1 MSKNLNKIFT
11 SESVSEGHPDKVCDQ
26 ISDAILDA
34 CLAQDPNSRVACECF
49 AGKGFLVIS
58 GEITTKAVVNYDEIA
73 RNTIRRIGYV
83 DPELGFSADTV
94 AIMVMI
100 NKQSP
105 DIALRT
111 GDDIGGAGD
120 QGIMFGYACNETKE
134 LMPATLAFSN
144 NIVKRLAE
152 LRKVEGSYA
161 SKVLRPDAKSQVSI
175 EYDEEGKVKRI
186 DTIVVS
192 TQHSPDYSQEEIYD
206 FVKNVVINDCIPKR
220 LIDENTKFFINPSGR
235 FVIGGPMGDTGL
247 TGRKIIVDTY
257 GGRAAHGGGCFCVDG
272 DTEFLTPKGWKKIK
286 DYEPMDKVGQWNCG
300 FLEFVNPYAYINTES
315 KDMYHLESQSLDM
328 VLSGNHDVVLETSKG
343 NIIKKQLKTF
353 IEKCDD
359 GSYVT
364 KNGSTGSVPCK
375 FVFNPET
382 RIDLTDDQI
391 RLQVAFCAD
400 GTIINGAY
408 NRIRVVKDYK
418 IDRLISLL
426 EKTGTIYRV
435 SDDSEGE
442 AKIFWFD
449 PPIISKSLVECFSKA
464 SFKQMVVIANEL
476 VRWDGDRECI
486 FRTTIK
492 EDADFAQFIMM
503 ASSYKNAS
511 IRVDDRIGETYGKD
525 DKYIRKSI
533 CYEVRRKISGETSIR
548 TGSRS
553 ATQVKIKQFKSE
565 DGRMYC
571 FTVPSGMLLLRRNN
585 KVFVTGNSGK
595 DSTKVDRS
603 AAYMARYLAKNVVAA
618 GLAEQCEIE
627 LAYAIGKVEPVSVY
641 VDTYG
646 TGRVADNDIAEFIKN
661 NFDLSPSG
669 MIKFLDL
676 RKPQFEQLAAYGHM
690 GREELGVKWEDTS
703 ECDKFKTLL
712 K

>member
-58 GEITTKAVVNYDEIA
+58 GEITTKAVVNYDEVA

-100 NKQSP
+100 NKQSL

-152 LRKVEGSYA
+152 LRKIEGSYA

-286 DYEPMDKVGQWNCG
+286 DYEPMDKVGQVSVKSVNG
-300 FLEFVNPYAYINTES
+300 RSIDSLEFVKPYVYINVPAKEMKKVS
-315 KDMYHLESQSLDM
+315 VEELEM
-328 VLSGNHDVVLETSKG
+328 VLSLYHDVVT
-343 NIIKKQLKTF
+343 
-353 IEKCDD
+353 
-359 GSYVT
+359 
-364 KNGSTGSVPCK
+364 
-375 FVFNPET
+375 
-382 RIDLTDDQI
+382 I
-391 RLQVAFCAD
+391 RDAD
-400 GTIINGAY
+400 GFVKRNLSDLVSCVESY
-408 NRIRVVKDYK
+408 KDSIRDDYLFPG
-418 IDRLISLL
+418 DAAQYISVEYGDIPAILDGNMSIKEL
-426 EKTGTIYRV
+426 KEIV
-435 SDDSEGE
+435 SNYSYDCLS
-442 AKIFWFD
+442 
-449 PPIISKSLVECFSKA
+449 
-464 SFKQMVVIANEL
+464 IAN
-476 VRWDGDRECI
+476 
-486 FRTTIK
+486 
-492 EDADFAQFIMM
+492 M
-503 ASSYKNAS
+503 
-511 IRVDDRIGETYGKD
+511 
-525 DKYIRKSI
+525 
-533 CYEVRRKISGETSIR
+533 
-548 TGSRS
+548 
-553 ATQVKIKQFKSE
+553 KIKQFKTK

-571 FTVPSGMLLLRRNN
+571 FTVPSGMLLLRRNG

-646 TGRVADNDIAEFIKN
+646 TGRVGDNDIAEFIKN

-703 ECDKFKTLL
+703 ECDKFKALL

>member
-58 GEITTKAVVNYDEIA
+58 GEITTKAVVNYDEVA

-152 LRKVEGSYA
+152 LRKIEGSYA

-286 DYEPMDKVGQWNCG
+286 DYEPMDKVGQVIVKLVNG
-300 FLEFVNPYAYINTES
+300 KSIDSLEFVKPYVYINVPAKEMKKVS
-315 KDMYHLESQSLDM
+315 VEELEM
-328 VLSGNHDVVLETSKG
+328 VLSLYHDVV
-343 NIIKKQLKTF
+343 TF
-353 IEKCDD
+353 RD
-359 GSYVT
+359 
-364 KNGSTGSVPCK
+364 
-375 FVFNPET
+375 
-382 RIDLTDDQI
+382 
-391 RLQVAFCAD
+391 AD
-400 GTIINGAY
+400 GFVKRNLSDLVSCVESY
-408 NRIRVVKDYK
+408 KDCIRDDENFPGDAAQY
-418 IDRLISLL
+418 ISVEYGDIPAILDGNMSIKEL
-426 EKTGTIYRV
+426 KEIV
-435 SDDSEGE
+435 SNYSYDCLS
-442 AKIFWFD
+442 
-449 PPIISKSLVECFSKA
+449 
-464 SFKQMVVIANEL
+464 IAN
-476 VRWDGDRECI
+476 
-486 FRTTIK
+486 
-492 EDADFAQFIMM
+492 M
-503 ASSYKNAS
+503 
-511 IRVDDRIGETYGKD
+511 
-525 DKYIRKSI
+525 
-533 CYEVRRKISGETSIR
+533 
-548 TGSRS
+548 
-553 ATQVKIKQFKSE
+553 KIKQFKTK

-571 FTVPSGMLLLRRNN
+571 FTVPSGMLLLRRNG

-646 TGRVADNDIAEFIKN
+646 TGRVNDNDIAEFIKN

-690 GREELGVKWEDTS
+690 GREELDVKWEDTS
-703 ECDKFKTLL
+703 ECDKFKALL

>member
-1 MSKNLNKIFT
+1 MSSVANKIFT

-34 CLAQDPNSRVACECF
+34 CLAQDPHSRVACECF

-73 RNTIRRIGYV
+73 RNTIRKIGYT

-94 AIMVMI
+94 AIMVMV
-100 NKQSP
+100 NTQSP

-152 LRKVEGSYA
+152 LRKIEGSYA

-175 EYDEEGKVKRI
+175 EYDEFGKPKRI

-192 TQHSPDYSQEEIYD
+192 TQHSPEYTQEEIYD
-206 FVKNVVINDCIPKR
+206 FVKSVVINDCIPKR

-257 GGRAAHGGGCFCVDG
+257 GGRAAHGGGCF
-272 DTEFLTPKGWKKIK
+272 
-286 DYEPMDKVGQWNCG
+286 
-300 FLEFVNPYAYINTES
+300 
-315 KDMYHLESQSLDM
+315 
-328 VLSGNHDVVLETSKG
+328 
-343 NIIKKQLKTF
+343 
-353 IEKCDD
+353 
-359 GSYVT
+359 
-364 KNGSTGSVPCK
+364 
-375 FVFNPET
+375 
-382 RIDLTDDQI
+382 
-391 RLQVAFCAD
+391 
-400 GTIINGAY
+400 
-408 NRIRVVKDYK
+408 
-418 IDRLISLL
+418 
-426 EKTGTIYRV
+426 
-435 SDDSEGE
+435 
-442 AKIFWFD
+442 
-449 PPIISKSLVECFSKA
+449 
-464 SFKQMVVIANEL
+464 
-476 VRWDGDRECI
+476 
-486 FRTTIK
+486 
-492 EDADFAQFIMM
+492 
-503 ASSYKNAS
+503 
-511 IRVDDRIGETYGKD
+511 
-525 DKYIRKSI
+525 
-533 CYEVRRKISGETSIR
+533 
-548 TGSRS
+548 
-553 ATQVKIKQFKSE
+553 
-565 DGRMYC
+565 
-571 FTVPSGMLLLRRNN
+571 
-585 KVFVTGNSGK
+585 SGK

-603 AAYMARYLAKNVVAA
+603 AAYMARYLAKNIVAA

-641 VDTYG
+641 VNTYE
-646 TGRVADNDIAEFIKN
+646 TGRVADDKIAKFIEG

-676 RKPQFEQLAAYGHM
+676 RKPQFEQLASYGHM

-703 ECDKFKTLL
+703 ECDKFKSLL

>member
-94 AIMVMI
+94 AIMVMV

-152 LRKVEGSYA
+152 LRKIEGSYA

-235 FVIGGPMGDTGL
+235 FVIGGPVGDTGL

-286 DYEPMDKVGQWNCG
+286 DYEPMDKVGQVIVKSVNG
-300 FLEFVNPYAYINTES
+300 RSIDSLEFVKPYVYINVPAKEMKKVS
-315 KDMYHLESQSLDM
+315 VEELEM
-328 VLSGNHDVVLETSKG
+328 VLSLYHDVV
-343 NIIKKQLKTF
+343 TF
-353 IEKCDD
+353 RD
-359 GSYVT
+359 
-364 KNGSTGSVPCK
+364 
-375 FVFNPET
+375 
-382 RIDLTDDQI
+382 
-391 RLQVAFCAD
+391 AD
-400 GTIINGAY
+400 GFVKRNLSDLVSCVESY
-408 NRIRVVKDYK
+408 KDRIRDDENFPGDAAQY
-418 IDRLISLL
+418 ISVEYGDIPAILDGNMSIKGL
-426 EKTGTIYRV
+426 KEIV
-435 SDDSEGE
+435 SNYSYDCLS
-442 AKIFWFD
+442 
-449 PPIISKSLVECFSKA
+449 
-464 SFKQMVVIANEL
+464 IAN
-476 VRWDGDRECI
+476 
-486 FRTTIK
+486 
-492 EDADFAQFIMM
+492 M
-503 ASSYKNAS
+503 
-511 IRVDDRIGETYGKD
+511 
-525 DKYIRKSI
+525 
-533 CYEVRRKISGETSIR
+533 
-548 TGSRS
+548 
-553 ATQVKIKQFKSE
+553 KIKRFKTK

-571 FTVPSGMLLLRRNN
+571 FTVPSGMLLLRRNG

>member
-1 MSKNLNKIFT
+1 MSSVANKIFT

-34 CLAQDPNSRVACECF
+34 CLAQDPHSRVACECF

-58 GEITTKAVVNYDEIA
+58 GEITTKATINYDAIA
-73 RNTIRRIGYV
+73 RNTIRKIGYT

-94 AIMVMI
+94 AIMVMV
-100 NKQSP
+100 NTQSP

-152 LRKVEGSYA
+152 LRKVPGSYA

-175 EYDEEGKVKRI
+175 EYDEFGKPKRI

-192 TQHSPDYSQEEIYD
+192 TQHSPEYTQEEIYD

-272 DTEFLTPKGWKKIK
+272 DTEFLTPHGWKKIK
-286 DYEPMDKVGQWNCG
+286 DYEPMDKVGQFG
-300 FLEFVNPYAYINTES
+300 LDHTVEFVKPYVYIDVEAD
-315 KDMYHLESQSLDM
+315 DMYRVENEGIDM
-328 VLSGNHDVVLETSKG
+328 VLSAGHDVVL
-343 NIIKKQLKTF
+343 
-353 IEKCDD
+353 DD
-359 GSYVT
+359 GGELVKYRLKDLLSYFGNVRMRQIT
-364 KNGSTGSVPCK
+364 EDSYGLVPVYTNGSASVEEI
-375 FVFNPET
+375 VEN
-382 RIDLTDDQI
+382 IMYYDL
-391 RLQVAFCAD
+391 A
-400 GTIINGAY
+400 
-408 NRIRVVKDYK
+408 
-418 IDRLISLL
+418 SL
-426 EKTGTIYRV
+426 KR
-435 SDDSEGE
+435 
-442 AKIFWFD
+442 AKI
-449 PPIISKSLVECFSKA
+449 KA
-464 SFKQMVVIANEL
+464 FKTN
-476 VRWDGDRECI
+476 
-486 FRTTIK
+486 
-492 EDADFAQFIMM
+492 
-503 ASSYKNAS
+503 
-511 IRVDDRIGETYGKD
+511 
-525 DKYIRKSI
+525 
-533 CYEVRRKISGETSIR
+533 
-548 TGSRS
+548 
-553 ATQVKIKQFKSE
+553 

-571 FTVPSGMLLLRRNN
+571 FTVPSGMLLLRRNG
-585 KVFVTGNSGK
+585 KIFVTGNSGK

-603 AAYMARYLAKNVVAA
+603 AAYMARYLAKNIVAA

-641 VDTYG
+641 VNTYE
-646 TGRVADNDIAEFIKN
+646 TGRVADDKIAKFIED

-676 RKPQFEQLAAYGHM
+676 RKPQFEQLASYGHM

-703 ECDKFKTLL
+703 ECDKFKALL
-712 K
+712 E

>member
-58 GEITTKAVVNYDEIA
+58 GEITTKAVVNYDEVA

-152 LRKVEGSYA
+152 LRKIEGSYA

-286 DYEPMDKVGQWNCG
+286 DYEPMDKVGQVSSRTVNG
-300 FLEFVNPYAYINTES
+300 KSIFNLEFVKPYVYINVPAKEMKRVS
-315 KDMYHLESQSLDM
+315 VEELEM
-328 VLSGNHDVVLETSKG
+328 VLSVYHDVV
-343 NIIKKQLKTF
+343 TF
-353 IEKCDD
+353 RE
-359 GSYVT
+359 
-364 KNGSTGSVPCK
+364 
-375 FVFNPET
+375 
-382 RIDLTDDQI
+382 
-391 RLQVAFCAD
+391 AD
-400 GTIINGAY
+400 GF
-408 NRIRVVKDYK
+408 VKRNLSDLVSCVESYK
-418 IDRLISLL
+418 ECVCGDKDFLGDAAQSISVEYGDIPAILDGNMSIKEL
-426 EKTGTIYRV
+426 KEIV
-435 SDDSEGE
+435 SNYSYDCVS
-442 AKIFWFD
+442 
-449 PPIISKSLVECFSKA
+449 
-464 SFKQMVVIANEL
+464 IAN
-476 VRWDGDRECI
+476 
-486 FRTTIK
+486 
-492 EDADFAQFIMM
+492 M
-503 ASSYKNAS
+503 
-511 IRVDDRIGETYGKD
+511 
-525 DKYIRKSI
+525 
-533 CYEVRRKISGETSIR
+533 
-548 TGSRS
+548 
-553 ATQVKIKQFKSE
+553 KIKQFKTK

-618 GLAEQCEIE
+618 GIAEQCEIE

>member
-1 MSKNLNKIFT
+1 MSSVANKIFT

-34 CLAQDPNSRVACECF
+34 CLAQDPHSRVACECF

-58 GEITTKAVVNYDEIA
+58 GEITTKATINYDEIA
-73 RNTIRRIGYV
+73 RNTIRKIGYT

-94 AIMVMI
+94 AIMVMV
-100 NKQSP
+100 NTQSP

-152 LRKVEGSYA
+152 LRKVPGSYA

-175 EYDEEGKVKRI
+175 EYDEFGKPKRI

-192 TQHSPDYSQEEIYD
+192 TQHSPEYTQEEIYD

-272 DTEFLTPKGWKKIK
+272 DTEFLTPNGWKKIK
-286 DYEPMDKVGQWNCG
+286 DYEPMDKVGQVTTTDK
-300 FLEFVNPYAYINTES
+300 LEFVEPYAYINVKAKEMKRVKTCG
-315 KDMYHLESQSLDM
+315 LEM
-328 VLSGNHDVVLETSKG
+328 VLSLDHDVVTFKEWDGYSKKSLRDLLNSVSICKD
-343 NIIKKQLKTF
+343 NIASGSHVSKRPVKVEVAYLYGCIPAIL
-353 IEKCDD
+353 D
-359 GSYVT
+359 GSMSIPKIRETIARFSYDLVT
-364 KNGSTGSVPCK
+364 
-375 FVFNPET
+375 
-382 RIDLTDDQI
+382 
-391 RLQVAFCAD
+391 
-400 GTIINGAY
+400 
-408 NRIRVVKDYK
+408 
-418 IDRLISLL
+418 
-426 EKTGTIYRV
+426 
-435 SDDSEGE
+435 
-442 AKIFWFD
+442 
-449 PPIISKSLVECFSKA
+449 
-464 SFKQMVVIANEL
+464 
-476 VRWDGDRECI
+476 
-486 FRTTIK
+486 
-492 EDADFAQFIMM
+492 
-503 ASSYKNAS
+503 
-511 IRVDDRIGETYGKD
+511 VDDMD
-525 DKYIRKSI
+525 
-533 CYEVRRKISGETSIR
+533 V
-548 TGSRS
+548 
-553 ATQVKIKQFKSE
+553 KQFKTK

-571 FTVPSGMLLLRRNN
+571 FTVPSGMLLLRRNG
-585 KVFVTGNSGK
+585 KIFVTGNSGK

-603 AAYMARYLAKNVVAA
+603 AAYMARYLAKNIVAA

-641 VDTYG
+641 VNTYE
-646 TGRVADNDIAEFIKN
+646 TGRVADDKIAKFIED

-676 RKPQFEQLAAYGHM
+676 RKPQFEQIASYGHM

-703 ECDKFKTLL
+703 ECDKFKALL
-712 K
+712 E

>member
-58 GEITTKAVVNYDEIA
+58 GEITTKAVVNYDEVA

-152 LRKVEGSYA
+152 LRKIEGSYA
-161 SKVLRPDAKSQVSI
+161 NKVLRPDAKSQVSI
-175 EYDEEGKVKRI
+175 EYDEDGKIKRI

-286 DYEPMDKVGQWNCG
+286 DYEPMDKVGQVSSRTVNG
-300 FLEFVNPYAYINTES
+300 KSIFNLEFVKPYVYINVPAKEMKRVS
-315 KDMYHLESQSLDM
+315 VEEIEM
-328 VLSGNHDVVLETSKG
+328 VLSVYHDVV
-343 NIIKKQLKTF
+343 TF
-353 IEKCDD
+353 RE
-359 GSYVT
+359 
-364 KNGSTGSVPCK
+364 
-375 FVFNPET
+375 
-382 RIDLTDDQI
+382 
-391 RLQVAFCAD
+391 AD
-400 GTIINGAY
+400 GF
-408 NRIRVVKDYK
+408 VKRNLSDLVSCVESYK
-418 IDRLISLL
+418 ECVCGDKDFLGDAAQSIS
-426 EKTGTIYRV
+426 
-435 SDDSEGE
+435 
-442 AKIFWFD
+442 
-449 PPIISKSLVECFSKA
+449 VEYGDIPA
-464 SFKQMVVIANEL
+464 IL
-476 VRWDGDRECI
+476 DGNMS
-486 FRTTIK
+486 IK
-492 EDADFAQFIMM
+492 ELKEIVSNYSYDYLSIADM
-503 ASSYKNAS
+503 
-511 IRVDDRIGETYGKD
+511 
-525 DKYIRKSI
+525 
-533 CYEVRRKISGETSIR
+533 
-548 TGSRS
+548 
-553 ATQVKIKQFKSE
+553 KIKQFKTK

-603 AAYMARYLAKNVVAA
+603 AAYMARYFAKNVVAA

-646 TGRVADNDIAEFIKN
+646 TGRVGDNDIAEFIKN

>member
-1 MSKNLNKIFT
+1 MSNNLNKIFT

-58 GEITTKAVVNYDEIA
+58 GEITTKAVVNYDEVA

-152 LRKVEGSYA
+152 LRKIEGSYA

-175 EYDEEGKVKRI
+175 EYDEDGKVKRI

-257 GGRAAHGGGCFCVDG
+257 GGRAAHGGGCF
-272 DTEFLTPKGWKKIK
+272 
-286 DYEPMDKVGQWNCG
+286 
-300 FLEFVNPYAYINTES
+300 
-315 KDMYHLESQSLDM
+315 
-328 VLSGNHDVVLETSKG
+328 
-343 NIIKKQLKTF
+343 
-353 IEKCDD
+353 
-359 GSYVT
+359 
-364 KNGSTGSVPCK
+364 
-375 FVFNPET
+375 
-382 RIDLTDDQI
+382 
-391 RLQVAFCAD
+391 
-400 GTIINGAY
+400 
-408 NRIRVVKDYK
+408 
-418 IDRLISLL
+418 
-426 EKTGTIYRV
+426 
-435 SDDSEGE
+435 
-442 AKIFWFD
+442 
-449 PPIISKSLVECFSKA
+449 
-464 SFKQMVVIANEL
+464 
-476 VRWDGDRECI
+476 
-486 FRTTIK
+486 
-492 EDADFAQFIMM
+492 
-503 ASSYKNAS
+503 
-511 IRVDDRIGETYGKD
+511 
-525 DKYIRKSI
+525 
-533 CYEVRRKISGETSIR
+533 
-548 TGSRS
+548 
-553 ATQVKIKQFKSE
+553 
-565 DGRMYC
+565 
-571 FTVPSGMLLLRRNN
+571 
-585 KVFVTGNSGK
+585 SGK

-618 GLAEQCEIE
+618 GLAEQCVIE

-646 TGRVADNDIAEFIKN
+646 TGRVGDNDIAEFIKN

-669 MIKFLDL
+669 MIKFLEL

-703 ECDKFKTLL
+703 ECDKFKALL

>member
-58 GEITTKAVVNYDEIA
+58 GEITTKAVVNYDEVA

-152 LRKVEGSYA
+152 LRKIEGSYA

-286 DYEPMDKVGQWNCG
+286 DYEPMDKVGQVIVKSVNG
-300 FLEFVNPYAYINTES
+300 KSIDNLEFVKPYVYINVPAKEMKKVS
-315 KDMYHLESQSLDM
+315 VEELEM
-328 VLSGNHDVVLETSKG
+328 VLSIYHDVVT
-343 NIIKKQLKTF
+343 
-353 IEKCDD
+353 
-359 GSYVT
+359 
-364 KNGSTGSVPCK
+364 
-375 FVFNPET
+375 
-382 RIDLTDDQI
+382 I
-391 RLQVAFCAD
+391 RDAD
-400 GTIINGAY
+400 GF
-408 NRIRVVKDYK
+408 VKRNLSDLVSCVESYK
-418 IDRLISLL
+418 DCISGDENFPGDAAQYISVEYGDIPAILDGNMSIKEL
-426 EKTGTIYRV
+426 KEIV
-435 SDDSEGE
+435 SNYSYDCVSV
-442 AKIFWFD
+442 ANMK
-449 PPIISKSLVECFSKA
+449 V
-464 SFKQMVVIANEL
+464 KQ
-476 VRWDGDRECI
+476 
-486 FRTTIK
+486 FRTK
-492 EDADFAQFIMM
+492 
-503 ASSYKNAS
+503 
-511 IRVDDRIGETYGKD
+511 
-525 DKYIRKSI
+525 
-533 CYEVRRKISGETSIR
+533 
-548 TGSRS
+548 
-553 ATQVKIKQFKSE
+553 

-646 TGRVADNDIAEFIKN
+646 TGRVGDNDIAEFIKN

-703 ECDKFKTLL
+703 DCDKFKALL

>member
-1 MSKNLNKIFT
+1 
-11 SESVSEGHPDKVCDQ
+11 
-26 ISDAILDA
+26 
-34 CLAQDPNSRVACECF
+34 
-49 AGKGFLVIS
+49 
-58 GEITTKAVVNYDEIA
+58 
-73 RNTIRRIGYV
+73 
-83 DPELGFSADTV
+83 
-94 AIMVMI
+94 MI

-152 LRKVEGSYA
+152 LRKIEGSYA
-161 SKVLRPDAKSQVSI
+161 NKVLRPDAKSQVSI
-175 EYDEEGKVKRI
+175 EYDEDGKIKRI

-286 DYEPMDKVGQWNCG
+286 DYEPMDKVGQVSSRTVNG
-300 FLEFVNPYAYINTES
+300 KSIFNLEFVKPYVYINVPAKEMKRVS
-315 KDMYHLESQSLDM
+315 VEELEM
-328 VLSGNHDVVLETSKG
+328 VLSVYHDVV
-343 NIIKKQLKTF
+343 TF
-353 IEKCDD
+353 RE
-359 GSYVT
+359 
-364 KNGSTGSVPCK
+364 
-375 FVFNPET
+375 
-382 RIDLTDDQI
+382 
-391 RLQVAFCAD
+391 AD
-400 GTIINGAY
+400 GF
-408 NRIRVVKDYK
+408 VKRNLSDLVSCVESYK
-418 IDRLISLL
+418 ECVCGDKDFLGDAAQSIS
-426 EKTGTIYRV
+426 
-435 SDDSEGE
+435 
-442 AKIFWFD
+442 
-449 PPIISKSLVECFSKA
+449 VEY
-464 SFKQMVVIANEL
+464 
-476 VRWDGDRECI
+476 GDIPAILDENMS
-486 FRTTIK
+486 IK
-492 EDADFAQFIMM
+492 ELKEIVSNYSYDYISIADM
-503 ASSYKNAS
+503 
-511 IRVDDRIGETYGKD
+511 
-525 DKYIRKSI
+525 
-533 CYEVRRKISGETSIR
+533 
-548 TGSRS
+548 
-553 ATQVKIKQFKSE
+553 KIKQFKTK

-646 TGRVADNDIAEFIKN
+646 TGRVGDNDIAEFIKN

-703 ECDKFKTLL
+703 ECDKFKALL

>member
-58 GEITTKAVVNYDEIA
+58 GEITTKAVVNYDEVA

-152 LRKVEGSYA
+152 LRKIEGSYA

-286 DYEPMDKVGQWNCG
+286 DYEPMDKVGQVSSKSVNG
-300 FLEFVNPYAYINTES
+300 KSTYNLEFVKPYVYINVPAKEM
-315 KDMYHLESQSLDM
+315 KKVNAEEIEM
-328 VLSGNHDVVLETSKG
+328 VLSVYHDVV
-343 NIIKKQLKTF
+343 TF
-353 IEKCDD
+353 RE
-359 GSYVT
+359 
-364 KNGSTGSVPCK
+364 
-375 FVFNPET
+375 
-382 RIDLTDDQI
+382 
-391 RLQVAFCAD
+391 AD
-400 GTIINGAY
+400 GFVKRNLSDLVDCVESYKDCIRDDENFPGDAAQYISVEYGDIPAILDGNM
-408 NRIRVVKDYK
+408 RIKELRE
-418 IDRLISLL
+418 I
-426 EKTGTIYRV
+426 V
-435 SDDSEGE
+435 SNYSYDCVS
-442 AKIFWFD
+442 
-449 PPIISKSLVECFSKA
+449 
-464 SFKQMVVIANEL
+464 IAN
-476 VRWDGDRECI
+476 
-486 FRTTIK
+486 
-492 EDADFAQFIMM
+492 M
-503 ASSYKNAS
+503 
-511 IRVDDRIGETYGKD
+511 
-525 DKYIRKSI
+525 
-533 CYEVRRKISGETSIR
+533 
-548 TGSRS
+548 
-553 ATQVKIKQFKSE
+553 KIKQFKTK

>member
-11 SESVSEGHPDKVCDQ
+11 SESVSEGHPDKICDQ

-58 GEITTKAVVNYDEIA
+58 GEITTKAVVNYDEVA

-152 LRKVEGSYA
+152 LRKIEGSYA

-175 EYDEEGKVKRI
+175 EYDKEGKVKRI

-286 DYEPMDKVGQWNCG
+286 DYEPMDKVGQVIVKSVNG
-300 FLEFVNPYAYINTES
+300 RSIDSLEFVKPYVYINVPAKEMKKVS
-315 KDMYHLESQSLDM
+315 VEELEM
-328 VLSGNHDVVLETSKG
+328 VLSLYHDVV
-343 NIIKKQLKTF
+343 TF
-353 IEKCDD
+353 RD
-359 GSYVT
+359 
-364 KNGSTGSVPCK
+364 
-375 FVFNPET
+375 
-382 RIDLTDDQI
+382 
-391 RLQVAFCAD
+391 AD
-400 GTIINGAY
+400 GFVKRNLSDLVSCVESY
-408 NRIRVVKDYK
+408 KDCIRGDENFPGDAAQY
-418 IDRLISLL
+418 ISVEYGDIPAILDGNMSIKEL
-426 EKTGTIYRV
+426 KEIV
-435 SDDSEGE
+435 SNYSYDCLS
-442 AKIFWFD
+442 
-449 PPIISKSLVECFSKA
+449 
-464 SFKQMVVIANEL
+464 IAN
-476 VRWDGDRECI
+476 
-486 FRTTIK
+486 
-492 EDADFAQFIMM
+492 M
-503 ASSYKNAS
+503 
-511 IRVDDRIGETYGKD
+511 
-525 DKYIRKSI
+525 
-533 CYEVRRKISGETSIR
+533 
-548 TGSRS
+548 
-553 ATQVKIKQFKSE
+553 KIKQFKTK

-646 TGRVADNDIAEFIKN
+646 TGRVDDNDIAEFIKN

-703 ECDKFKTLL
+703 DCDKFKALL

>member
-1 MSKNLNKIFT
+1 MSNNLNKIFT

-58 GEITTKAVVNYDEIA
+58 GEITTKAVVNYDEVA

-152 LRKVEGSYA
+152 LRKIEGSYA

-175 EYDEEGKVKRI
+175 EYDEEGKIKRI

-286 DYEPMDKVGQWNCG
+286 DYEPMDKVGQVSSRTVNG
-300 FLEFVNPYAYINTES
+300 KSIFNLEFVKPYVYINVPAKEMKRVS
-315 KDMYHLESQSLDM
+315 VEELEM
-328 VLSGNHDVVLETSKG
+328 VLSVYHDVV
-343 NIIKKQLKTF
+343 TF
-353 IEKCDD
+353 RE
-359 GSYVT
+359 
-364 KNGSTGSVPCK
+364 
-375 FVFNPET
+375 
-382 RIDLTDDQI
+382 
-391 RLQVAFCAD
+391 AD
-400 GTIINGAY
+400 GF
-408 NRIRVVKDYK
+408 VKRNLSDLVSCVESYK
-418 IDRLISLL
+418 ECVCEDKDFLGDAAQSIS
-426 EKTGTIYRV
+426 
-435 SDDSEGE
+435 
-442 AKIFWFD
+442 
-449 PPIISKSLVECFSKA
+449 VEY
-464 SFKQMVVIANEL
+464 
-476 VRWDGDRECI
+476 GDIPAILDENMS
-486 FRTTIK
+486 IK
-492 EDADFAQFIMM
+492 ELKEIVSNYSYDYLSIADM
-503 ASSYKNAS
+503 
-511 IRVDDRIGETYGKD
+511 
-525 DKYIRKSI
+525 
-533 CYEVRRKISGETSIR
+533 
-548 TGSRS
+548 
-553 ATQVKIKQFKSE
+553 KIKQFKTK

-618 GLAEQCEIE
+618 GIAEQCEIE

-646 TGRVADNDIAEFIKN
+646 TGRVNDNDIAEFIKN

>member
-1 MSKNLNKIFT
+1 MGKNLNKIFT
-11 SESVSEGHPDKVCDQ
+11 SESVSEGHPDKICDQ

-34 CLAQDPNSRVACECF
+34 CLTQDPHSRVACECF

-58 GEITTKAVVNYDEIA
+58 GEITTKAIVDYDAVA

-152 LRKVEGSYA
+152 LRKIPGSYA
-161 SKVLRPDAKSQVSI
+161 SKILRPDAKSQVSI

-286 DYEPMDKVGQWNCG
+286 DYEPMDKVGQFGLNHQI
-300 FLEFVNPYAYINTES
+300 EFIKPYTYINVDAVGMKRVKVKDLEMMLSDGHDLVLYKSANYVKYRLADLAKSIYSYFDS
-315 KDMYHLESQSLDM
+315 KMINDLVDTSDKHYDSLDTY
-328 VLSGNHDVVLETSKG
+328 LRNLHGSIPAILDGDIPLEE
-343 NIIKKQLKTF
+343 LK
-353 IEKCDD
+353 E
-359 GSYVT
+359 
-364 KNGSTGSVPCK
+364 
-375 FVFNPET
+375 
-382 RIDLTDDQI
+382 
-391 RLQVAFCAD
+391 
-400 GTIINGAY
+400 
-408 NRIRVVKDYK
+408 
-418 IDRLISLL
+418 
-426 EKTGTIYRV
+426 RV
-435 SDDSEGE
+435 SRGKFDFMRLVDMRVTDAE
-442 AKIFWFD
+442 A
-449 PPIISKSLVECFSKA
+449 
-464 SFKQMVVIANEL
+464 
-476 VRWDGDRECI
+476 
-486 FRTTIK
+486 T
-492 EDADFAQFIMM
+492 
-503 ASSYKNAS
+503 
-511 IRVDDRIGETYGKD
+511 
-525 DKYIRKSI
+525 
-533 CYEVRRKISGETSIR
+533 
-548 TGSRS
+548 
-553 ATQVKIKQFKSE
+553 

-571 FTVPSGMLLLRRNN
+571 FTVPSGMLILRRNG
-585 KVFVTGNSGK
+585 KIFITGNSGK

-703 ECDKFKTLL
+703 ECGKFKTLL

>member
-58 GEITTKAVVNYDEIA
+58 GEITTKAVVNYDEVA

-152 LRKVEGSYA
+152 LRKIEGSYA

-286 DYEPMDKVGQWNCG
+286 DYEPMDKVGQVSSKSVNG
-300 FLEFVNPYAYINTES
+300 KSTYNLEFVKPYVYINVPAKEM
-315 KDMYHLESQSLDM
+315 KNVNAEEIEM
-328 VLSGNHDVVLETSKG
+328 VLSVYHDVV
-343 NIIKKQLKTF
+343 TF
-353 IEKCDD
+353 RE
-359 GSYVT
+359 
-364 KNGSTGSVPCK
+364 
-375 FVFNPET
+375 
-382 RIDLTDDQI
+382 
-391 RLQVAFCAD
+391 AD
-400 GTIINGAY
+400 GFVKRNLSDLVDCVESY
-408 NRIRVVKDYK
+408 KECIRGDENFPGDAAQY
-418 IDRLISLL
+418 ISVEYGDIPAILDGNMSIKGL
-426 EKTGTIYRV
+426 KEIV
-435 SDDSEGE
+435 SNYSYDCVS
-442 AKIFWFD
+442 
-449 PPIISKSLVECFSKA
+449 
-464 SFKQMVVIANEL
+464 IAN
-476 VRWDGDRECI
+476 
-486 FRTTIK
+486 
-492 EDADFAQFIMM
+492 M
-503 ASSYKNAS
+503 
-511 IRVDDRIGETYGKD
+511 
-525 DKYIRKSI
+525 
-533 CYEVRRKISGETSIR
+533 
-548 TGSRS
+548 
-553 ATQVKIKQFKSE
+553 KIKRFKTK

-571 FTVPSGMLLLRRNN
+571 FTVPSGMLLLRRNG
-585 KVFVTGNSGK
+585 KIFVTGNSGK

-618 GLAEQCEIE
+618 GIAEQCEIE

-646 TGRVADNDIAEFIKN
+646 TGRVNDNDIAEFIKN

>member
-58 GEITTKAVVNYDEIA
+58 GEITTKAVVNYDEVA

-152 LRKVEGSYA
+152 LRKIEGSYA

-257 GGRAAHGGGCFCVDG
+257 GGRAAHGGGCFCVDR

-286 DYEPMDKVGQWNCG
+286 DYEPMDKVGQVSSRTVNG
-300 FLEFVNPYAYINTES
+300 KSIFNLEFVKPYVYINVPAKEMKRVS
-315 KDMYHLESQSLDM
+315 VEELEM
-328 VLSGNHDVVLETSKG
+328 VLSVYHDVV
-343 NIIKKQLKTF
+343 TF
-353 IEKCDD
+353 RE
-359 GSYVT
+359 
-364 KNGSTGSVPCK
+364 
-375 FVFNPET
+375 
-382 RIDLTDDQI
+382 
-391 RLQVAFCAD
+391 AD
-400 GTIINGAY
+400 GF
-408 NRIRVVKDYK
+408 VKRNLSDLVSCVESYK
-418 IDRLISLL
+418 ECVCGDKDFLGDAAQSISVEYGDIPAILDGNMSIKGL
-426 EKTGTIYRV
+426 KEIV
-435 SDDSEGE
+435 SNYSYDCLS
-442 AKIFWFD
+442 
-449 PPIISKSLVECFSKA
+449 
-464 SFKQMVVIANEL
+464 IANMK
-476 VRWDGDRECI
+476 VKQ
-486 FRTTIK
+486 FRTK
-492 EDADFAQFIMM
+492 
-503 ASSYKNAS
+503 
-511 IRVDDRIGETYGKD
+511 
-525 DKYIRKSI
+525 
-533 CYEVRRKISGETSIR
+533 
-548 TGSRS
+548 
-553 ATQVKIKQFKSE
+553 

-618 GLAEQCEIE
+618 GIAEQCEIE

-646 TGRVADNDIAEFIKN
+646 TGRVNDNDIAEFIKN

>member
-58 GEITTKAVVNYDEIA
+58 GEITTKAVVNYDEVA

-152 LRKVEGSYA
+152 LRKIEGSYA

-286 DYEPMDKVGQWNCG
+286 DYEPMDKVGQVSSRTVNG
-300 FLEFVNPYAYINTES
+300 KSIFNLEFVKPYVYINVPAKEMKRVS
-315 KDMYHLESQSLDM
+315 VEELEM
-328 VLSGNHDVVLETSKG
+328 VLSVYHDVV
-343 NIIKKQLKTF
+343 TF
-353 IEKCDD
+353 RE
-359 GSYVT
+359 
-364 KNGSTGSVPCK
+364 
-375 FVFNPET
+375 
-382 RIDLTDDQI
+382 
-391 RLQVAFCAD
+391 AD
-400 GTIINGAY
+400 GF
-408 NRIRVVKDYK
+408 VKRNLSDLVSCVESYK
-418 IDRLISLL
+418 ECVCGDKDFLGDAAQSISVEYGDIPAILDGNMSIKGL
-426 EKTGTIYRV
+426 KEIV
-435 SDDSEGE
+435 SNYSYDCLS
-442 AKIFWFD
+442 
-449 PPIISKSLVECFSKA
+449 
-464 SFKQMVVIANEL
+464 IANMK
-476 VRWDGDRECI
+476 VKQ
-486 FRTTIK
+486 FRTK
-492 EDADFAQFIMM
+492 
-503 ASSYKNAS
+503 
-511 IRVDDRIGETYGKD
+511 
-525 DKYIRKSI
+525 
-533 CYEVRRKISGETSIR
+533 
-548 TGSRS
+548 
-553 ATQVKIKQFKSE
+553 

-618 GLAEQCEIE
+618 GIAEQCEIE

-646 TGRVADNDIAEFIKN
+646 TGRVNDNDIAEFIKN